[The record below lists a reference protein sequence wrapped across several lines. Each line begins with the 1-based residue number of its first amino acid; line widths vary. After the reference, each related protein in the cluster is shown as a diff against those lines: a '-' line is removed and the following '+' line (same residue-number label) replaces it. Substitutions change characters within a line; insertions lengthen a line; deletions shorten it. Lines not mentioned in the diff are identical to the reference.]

1 MPTSYTDQFYTIDP
15 GVPPAV
21 GTTLTPQAVTFVDNN
36 DDGQI
41 GTGAGDTFNG
51 VSITS
56 VWVNDTITV
65 NVAGVGNVQITGVT
79 FYLASGPA
87 VFTPTDGA
95 VLQNSTFVSSTF
107 VTSSTQTPVGN
118 FGPPC
123 FTPGALVETPQGQ
136 RLIETLKQGDMVN
149 TLDHGPQPLLWIG
162 WQKARAVGVFAPVRF
177 EVGAIGNTTPI
188 TVSQQHRMMISG
200 WQAELYYGLPEV
212 FVTAKHLVDGEAIR
226 LCPGGTVEY
235 IHLLF
240 EQHEVIL
247 ADGVP
252 SESYYPVHALTNDDF
267 GARHEIEALFPR
279 APCVTGNTWKA
290 ARPVLR
296 RPEAMLLVA

>member
-1 MPTSYTDQFYTIDP
+1 MLWIHSRAAQ
-15 GVPPAV
+15 V
-21 GTTLTPQAVTFVDNN
+21 VTFVDNN

-41 GTGAGDTFNG
+41 GTGNGDTFNG
-51 VSITS
+51 VTITS
-56 VWVNDTITV
+56 VWVGDTITV
-65 NVAGVGNVQITGVT
+65 NIPGTGNVQITGVA

-95 VLQNSTFVSSTF
+95 VLRDSTFVSSTF
-107 VTSSTQTPVGN
+107 VNTSTQTPVGN

-123 FTPGALVETPQGQ
+123 FTPGALIETPNGL
-136 RLIETLKQGDMVN
+136 RLIETLQQGDMVN

-162 WQKARAVGVFAPVRF
+162 RQKARAVGVFAPVRF
-177 EVGAIGNTTPI
+177 DVGAIGNTTPI
-188 TVSQQHRMMISG
+188 TVSQQHRMMLSG

-212 FVTAKHLVDGEAIR
+212 FVAAKHLVDGDTIQIR
-226 LCPGGTVEY
+226 PGGMVEY

-240 EQHEVIL
+240 ERHEVVM

-252 SESYYPVHALTNDDF
+252 SESYYPGHAHTNDDF
-267 GARHEIEALFPR
+267 AAQHEIETLFPD
-279 APCVTGNTWKA
+279 APCVTGNFCQA